1 MADNLAPAG
10 SGGGATIQQFSVF
23 HPYPLQVGHKIFIES
38 GPRRGDWEVIGLS
51 DRKVKLRCPFFPAA
65 RWSGTVFV
73 IWSRNAEAF
82 GPIRIE
88 PSFCFPKWETSSA

>member
-51 DRKVKLRCPFFPAA
+51 DRKVKLRCPF
-65 RWSGTVFV
+65 SGREVE
-73 IWSRNAEAF
+73 WDR
-82 GPIRIE
+82 
-88 PSFCFPKWETSSA
+88 FCYLVEERRGLWPHPD